1 MCGEYQQGMNDL
13 TLEQRLYDHFSFTPK
28 NADSLIALYR
38 NGLTQL
44 VYDQFCTLR
53 PDVTPV
59 WSVDPVEQEYRCEYI
74 AAGVEAIQRV
84 WISRGCKESIDEV
97 VEIVRR
103 AQEKQIPIR

>member
-1 MCGEYQQGMNDL
+1 MTDFQLDRMCGEYQQGMNDL

-59 WSVDPVEQEYRCEYI
+59 WSEDPVEQEYRCRSGSDS
-74 AAGVEAIQRV
+74 ARMDQQRMQGKH
-84 WISRGCKESIDEV
+84 R
-97 VEIVRR
+97 
-103 AQEKQIPIR
+103 